1 MLVTTLDEGAIADI
15 GHAFGYY
22 DYGEKSGLSSLFPSQ
37 EATAAYIRGYA
48 RGMLRGGFLHTNSPR
63 QEGFLAF
70 KRPGER
76 LGLPTLGPLAKG
88 LLQSMTLRELVHF
101 AQLMKRAGPGL
112 DDQLKCEKRP
122 SSSWAWS
129 ASGRSS
135 RARATCARSWILPF
149 GRGTAWAS
157 RWS

>member
-22 DYGEKSGLSSLFPSQ
+22 DYGEESGLSSLFPSQ

-76 LGLPTLGPLAKG
+76 LGLPTLGPPGQG
-88 LLQSMTLRELVHF
+88 LPPVHD
-101 AQLMKRAGPGL
+101 APGAGPL
-112 DDQLKCEKRP
+112 RP
-122 SSSWAWS
+122 AHE
-129 ASGRSS
+129 AGRP
-135 RARATCARSWILPF
+135 RP
-149 GRGTAWAS
+149 G
-157 RWS
+157 